1 MAGYD
6 KLEVREKLEIEDIY
20 TLLLEFG
27 GEPEYS
33 SFGIISRTICHNPAH
48 EGSRKLYY
56 YENSDLFRCYTD
68 CADSFDIFELV
79 QKVSAIQWHKSM
91 DLNAA
96 IYYVAV
102 KFGIAP
108 DFGQNSDDTVNAED
122 WEAFE
127 KYSHIKDIE
136 IKDLKVTLEE
146 YDKTVLDKLRY
157 DIKLTPWLK
166 EHMTQEVLDE
176 ARIGY
181 WLGGDQITIP
191 HYDKD
196 GRFVGLRGRTMCK
209 DEAAA
214 YGKYRPIK
222 ILDTQYN
229 HALSMNLYNL
239 NFSKDNIKKMGKA
252 IIFESE
258 KSCLIYR
265 SYFGKDADIS
275 VACCGSNISA
285 YQIQML
291 LDAGAK
297 EIIVAFDRQFQ
308 AIGDKEW
315 EHLTKNFKKIYNKY
329 KNYALISFI
338 VDKDMITSYKAA
350 PIDEGKQKFFKLFN
364 ERVVL

>member
-6 KLEVREKLEIEDIY
+6 KLEIRDKLEIEDIY
-20 TLLLEFG
+20 SLLVEFG

-79 QKVSAIQWHKSM
+79 QKVSRIQWHKET
-91 DLNAA
+91 DLNTAVRW
-96 IYYVAV
+96 VAL
-102 KFGIAP
+102 KFGITSAALP
-108 DFGQNSDDTVNAED
+108 ADDEKVNKED
-122 WEAFE
+122 WDTLE
-127 KYSHIKDIE
+127 KYERIKDIE
-136 IKDLKVTLEE
+136 LKDLKVQLEE
-146 YDKTVLDKLRY
+146 YDPEILNKMRY
-157 DIKLTPWLK
+157 DLRLTPWLK
-166 EHMTQEVLDE
+166 EGMTQEVLDG

-196 GRFVGLRGRTMCK
+196 WRFIGFRGRTMCK
-209 DEAAA
+209 DEAAI
-214 YGKYRPIK
+214 YGKYRPLK
-222 ILDTQYN
+222 IMGVQYN
-229 HALSMNLYNL
+229 HPLGMNLYNL
-239 NFSKDNIKKMGKA
+239 NFSRDNIRKMGKA
-252 IIFESE
+252 IVFEGE
-258 KSCLIYR
+258 KSCLLYR
-265 SYFGKDADIS
+265 SYFGDEADIS

-291 LDAGAK
+291 LDAGAR
-297 EIIVAFDRQFQ
+297 EIVVALDRQFQ
-308 AIGDKEW
+308 SVGDLEW
-315 EHLTKNFKKIYNKY
+315 EHLTKNFKKIYNRY

-338 VDKDMITSYKAA
+338 IDKNMITGYKDS
-350 PIDEGKQKFFKLFN
+350 PIDRGKEKFIQLFN

>member
-20 TLLLEFG
+20 SLLLEFG

-68 CADSFDIFELV
+68 CGDSFDIFELV
-79 QKVSAIQWHKSM
+79 QKVSRIQWHKEI
-91 DLNAA
+91 DLNGA

-108 DFGQNSDDTVNAED
+108 SFGTDNDNAVNAED

-146 YDKTVLDKLRY
+146 YDSSILDKLRY
-157 DIKLTPWLK
+157 DLKLTPWLK
-166 EHMTQEVLDE
+166 EHMTQEVLDS

-181 WLGGDQITIP
+181 WLGGDQITSP

-209 DEAAA
+209 DEAAV

-222 ILDTQYN
+222 IMETQYN

-291 LDAGAK
+291 LDAGAQ
-297 EIIVAFDRQFQ
+297 EIIVAFDRDFEVK
-308 AIGDKEW
+308 GDK
-315 EHLTKNFKKIYNKY
+315 TYMAQINKYKRIYNKY
-329 KNYALISFI
+329 HIYCNISFI
-338 VDKDMITSYKAA
+338 FDKNNLLPIKAS
-350 PIDEGKQKFFKLFN
+350 PIDIGKEIFLQLFN
-364 ERVVL
+364 ERIFL